1 VTCTS
6 GLTFARNRRIRGR
19 RRPQTAAADR
29 DYSTAA
35 CITPGTG
42 TALAPLRH
50 RAFRLLWAGQSV
62 SAIGDRL
69 AIVAL
74 VLLVAQTTHAAADVG
89 LVVGLQGLAL
99 VVGLPLGGVIA
110 DRLPRHRLML
120 AADLMRFV
128 LQGTLAALIFAGSL
142 RLWEIVAIVVAY
154 GLAQAAF
161 QPSYSGLIPQTVD
174 EADIQQATA
183 LTQGSRYAA
192 IVLGPAL
199 AALVAT
205 RLNIGVA
212 FAIDALTF
220 LCSAA
225 LLCAVRPR
233 RRGPETSSEGVVADL
248 LAGLR
253 AVRQRRWVWMT
264 IAAFSIIVMV
274 AAAPYTVL
282 GPFIVTHAYG
292 SAAVF
297 ALITAAIGAGTL
309 CGAVLAMRWRPRR
322 RLRTGLL
329 AATSSPAL
337 LISLALGS
345 PLALVTLI
353 AVIAGAGLAL
363 FAVWWEATLAEA
375 IPPHLLSRVAAL
387 DWMGS
392 LALLPFAYLATG
404 ALAPILGSRETLLL
418 AAFLGLAALAAA
430 ATAMRTP
437 GSAPEERATAGAL
450 PSSVAS

>member
-1 VTCTS
+1 M
-6 GLTFARNRRIRGR
+6 
-19 RRPQTAAADR
+19 Q
-29 DYSTAA
+29 
-35 CITPGTG
+35 PGTG
-42 TALAPLRH
+42 SALAPLRH

-74 VLLVAQTTHAAADVG
+74 ALLVAQTTHAPADVG

-99 VVGLPLGGVIA
+99 VVGLPIGGVIA

-120 AADLMRFV
+120 AADLTRFV
-128 LQGTLAALIFAGSL
+128 LQGTLAALILAGSL
-142 RLWEIVAIVVAY
+142 RLWEIVVIVVPY

-174 EADIQQATA
+174 ESDIQQATA
-183 LTQGSRYAA
+183 LTQASRYAA
-192 IVLGPAL
+192 IVLGPAI
-199 AALVAT
+199 AALIAS
-205 RLNIGVA
+205 RMNIGVA
-212 FAIDALTF
+212 FAIDAASF

-225 LLCAVRPR
+225 LLAGVRPR
-233 RRGPETSSEGVVADL
+233 RRGPRTASAGVFADL
-248 LAGLR
+248 AAGIR
-253 AVRQRRWVWMT
+253 AVRERRWVWMT
-264 IAAFSIIVMV
+264 IGAFSIIVMV

-282 GPFIVTHAYG
+282 GPFIVARAYG

-297 ALITAAIGAGTL
+297 ALITAAIGVGTL
-309 CGAVLAMRWRPRR
+309 CGALLALRWRPRR
-322 RLRTGLL
+322 RLLTGFL

-337 LISLALGS
+337 LIGLALAA
-345 PLALVTLI
+345 PLAVVASI

-363 FAVWWEATLAEA
+363 FAVWWEATLAET

-404 ALAPILGSRETLLL
+404 ALAPILGSRGTLLL
-418 AAFLGLAALAAA
+418 AACLGLAALAAA
-430 ATAMRTP
+430 ATAMRAP
-437 GSAPEERATAGAL
+437 GNGPDERTASAALQSSMAG
-450 PSSVAS
+450 

>member
-1 VTCTS
+1 
-6 GLTFARNRRIRGR
+6 
-19 RRPQTAAADR
+19 
-29 DYSTAA
+29 
-35 CITPGTG
+35 
-42 TALAPLRH
+42 
-50 RAFRLLWAGQSV
+50 V
-62 SAIGDRL
+62 SAVGDRL

-74 VLLVAQTTHAAADVG
+74 VLLVAQTTHSPGDVG

-120 AADLMRFV
+120 AADLVRFV
-128 LQGTLAALIFAGSL
+128 LQGVLAALILAGSL
-142 RLWEIVAIVVAY
+142 RLWEIVVIVIAY

-174 EADIQQATA
+174 EQDIQPATA
-183 LTQGSRYAA
+183 LTQASRYAA
-192 IVLGPAL
+192 IVLGPAI
-199 AALVAT
+199 AALIAT
-205 RLNIGVA
+205 RVNLGVA
-212 FAIDALTF
+212 FAVDALTF

-225 LLCAVRPR
+225 LLSAVRPR
-233 RRGPETSSEGVVADL
+233 ARGRQSASDGLLADL
-248 LAGLR
+248 AAGLR

-264 IAAFSIIVMV
+264 IGAFSIIVMV

-282 GPFIVTHAYG
+282 GPFIVARAYG

-297 ALITAAIGAGTL
+297 ALITAAIGVGTL
-309 CGAVLAMRWRPRR
+309 VGAVVALHWRPRR
-322 RLRTGLL
+322 RLLTGLL
-329 AATSSPAL
+329 AAASSPVL
-337 LISLALGS
+337 LIGLALGL
-345 PLALVTLI
+345 PLVVVTLL

-404 ALAPILGSRETLLL
+404 AIAPVLGSRDTLLL
-418 AAFLGLAALAAA
+418 AACVGLGALAAA
-430 ATAMRTP
+430 AAAMR
-437 GSAPEERATAGAL
+437 APETGPEELTASGRL
-450 PSSVAS
+450 RSSLAA